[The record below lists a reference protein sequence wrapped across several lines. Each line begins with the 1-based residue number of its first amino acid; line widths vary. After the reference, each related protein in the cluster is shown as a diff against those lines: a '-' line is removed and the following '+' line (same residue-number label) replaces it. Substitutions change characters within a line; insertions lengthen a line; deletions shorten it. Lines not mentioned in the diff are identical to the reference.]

1 MFYSYKNQYPDVLPD
16 RIRLSNGM
24 TRTDKSTFTEEEL
37 IDAGYK
43 LTLAK
48 PIYDTR
54 SQSLSWDGENW
65 LSTELTTEQIQLII
79 SNKWDEV
86 RRNREELFK
95 QVEWRFTRHFSELRL
110 GLPPTD
116 DIINLDRYVQ
126 ELRDI
131 TKQEDPFNIIWP
143 LYNQISLTT
152 VNSL

>member
-24 TRTDKSTFTEEEL
+24 TRTDKSTFTEEE
-37 IDAGYK
+37 IADAGYK
-43 LTLAK
+43 LTTAPLA
-48 PIYDTR
+48 YNAE
-54 SQSLSWDGENW
+54 SQSLTWNENDW
-65 LSTELTTEQIQLII
+65 TITDLSSEEKKQIKL
-79 SNKWDEV
+79 NKWNEV

-143 LYNQISLTT
+143 VVADAVAESL
-152 VNSL
+152 LA